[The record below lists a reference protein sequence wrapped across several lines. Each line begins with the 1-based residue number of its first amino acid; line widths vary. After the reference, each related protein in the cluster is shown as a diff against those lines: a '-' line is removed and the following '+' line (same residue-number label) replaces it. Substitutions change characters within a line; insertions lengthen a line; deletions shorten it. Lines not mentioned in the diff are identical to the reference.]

1 MKYNI
6 TKNENRNTLTVVFSP
21 VVFSYTK
28 YLYEKFND
36 QKYFASG
43 ILENQDYN
51 QDILPFVKELVQNL
65 NELGKDLL
73 PAGETFNVSDIITLK
88 DDEYRMLTKNTDKSG
103 EWDKRFKINLTS
115 KTKRIGKQFFFTSL
129 DETASISEEDSRK
142 HRYGVEIE
150 IGIGYNEDNL
160 EKYIYTVFHRAISLG
175 LREQGESTYQANNSA
190 WSGFNFNTDDDMPF

>member
-190 WSGFNFNTDDDMPF
+190 WSGFNFDTEEESPF

>member
-129 DETASISEEDSRK
+129 DETASIAEEDSRK

-160 EKYIYTVFHRAISLG
+160 EKYIYTVFHRAVSLG
-175 LREQGESTYQANNSA
+175 LREQGEGTYQANNSA
-190 WSGFNFNTDDDMPF
+190 WSGFNFDTEDESPF

>member
-65 NELGKDLL
+65 NEMGKELL
-73 PAGETFNVSDIITLK
+73 PAGETFNVADIITLK
-88 DDEYRMLTKNTDKSG
+88 DDEYRMISKNTDKTG
-103 EWDKRFKINLTS
+103 EWDKRFKINLSS
-115 KTKRIGKQFFFTSL
+115 KTKRAGKQFFFTSL
-129 DETASISEEDSRK
+129 DETTPITEEESRS

-175 LREQGESTYQANNSA
+175 LREQGESNYQANNNA
-190 WSGFNFNTDDDMPF
+190 WSGFNFNTEDESPF

>member
-51 QDILPFVKELVQNL
+51 QDILPFVKELAQKL
-65 NELGKDLL
+65 NELGKELL
-73 PAGETFNVSDIITLK
+73 PVGETFNVSDIITLK
-88 DDEYRMLTKNTDKSG
+88 DDEYRMLTKNTDRNG

-129 DETASISEEDSRK
+129 DEAASISEEDSRK

-190 WSGFNFNTDDDMPF
+190 WSGFNFNTEDESPF

>member
-51 QDILPFVKELVQNL
+51 QDILPFVKELAQKL
-65 NELGKDLL
+65 NELGKELL
-73 PAGETFNVSDIITLK
+73 PVGETFNVSDIITLK
-88 DDEYRMLTKNTDKSG
+88 DDEYRMLTKNTDRNG

-190 WSGFNFNTDDDMPF
+190 WSGFNFNTEDESPF

>member
-51 QDILPFVKELVQNL
+51 QDILPFVKELVQKL

-190 WSGFNFNTDDDMPF
+190 WSGFNFDTEEESPF

>member
-51 QDILPFVKELVQNL
+51 QDILPFVKELVQSL

-190 WSGFNFNTDDDMPF
+190 WSGFNFNTEDESPF

>member
-1 MKYNI
+1 VKYNI

-51 QDILPFVKELVQNL
+51 QDILPFVKELAQKL
-65 NELGKDLL
+65 NELGKELL
-73 PAGETFNVSDIITLK
+73 PVGETFNVSDIITLK
-88 DDEYRMLTKNTDKSG
+88 DDEYRMLTKNTDRNG

-129 DETASISEEDSRK
+129 DEAASISEEDSRK

-190 WSGFNFNTDDDMPF
+190 WSGFNFNTEDESPF

>member
-190 WSGFNFNTDDDMPF
+190 WSGFNFDTEDESPF

>member
-160 EKYIYTVFHRAISLG
+160 EKYIYTVFHRAISIG

-190 WSGFNFNTDDDMPF
+190 WSGFNFDTEDESPF